1 MQAET
6 QKPIDLQ
13 PVNTFDVLRLP
24 NFRWLL
30 TSNVLAN
37 GASWI
42 QGVIISWLVYD
53 ITGSGTM
60 LGMINLMNMLA
71 SLLLSPF
78 AGIVIDRR
86 SKHKL
91 MLLTNTWFFTINAGI
106 GLVLFA
112 GITQVWPLLVFSLLS
127 GMGLAIDSPLRQTVL
142 FVLVPRR
149 LTPSALGFV
158 QTGWAVMRTLGP
170 IIGGVLLAWIG
181 AGGSFFLQAGIFA
194 LVIVSVL
201 QLRFPAQQ
209 RDAAPSKKPTGDF
222 VAGGLH
228 ILKNPHTRV
237 FTIMGSI
244 LQLCIIPVFV
254 VMPAI
259 FAKDL
264 FQSGPQVLGYLTS
277 AVGFGGIIGGMV
289 ATSIK
294 KIDHRGRLEQI
305 AMVLLGCSFIG
316 FGTSAGIWPA
326 LGFLWLSGFFEM
338 IFLINNQTLL
348 QLSIPDALRG
358 RVNGI
363 LALGSGL
370 IPLGSLVA
378 GYGAD
383 QLGPRPTTVLMG
395 VAAIL
400 ITLVVFLVSPTIR
413 RYRLSAFLA
422 FDESGS
428 PSTE

>member
-1 MQAET
+1 MHTEP
-6 QKPIDLQ
+6 QKPIQPQ
-13 PVNTFDVLRLP
+13 PVNTFDVLRQP
-24 NFRWLL
+24 NFRWLF
-30 TSNVLAN
+30 TSAILAN

-42 QGVIISWLVYD
+42 QGITISWLVYD

-71 SLLLSPF
+71 SLVLSPF

-86 SKHKL
+86 SKRKL
-91 MLLTNTWFFTINAGI
+91 MYLTNSWFLMINAGI
-106 GLVLFA
+106 GIALLA

-127 GMGLAIDSPLRQTVL
+127 GLGLAIDYPLRQTVL

-149 LTPSALGFV
+149 LAPSALGFI

-170 IIGGVLLAWIG
+170 IIGGILLAWIG
-181 AGGSFFLQAGIFA
+181 AGGSFILQAGIFA

-201 QLRFPAQQ
+201 QLRFPAQ
-209 RDAAPSKKPTGDF
+209 REATPGIKTSGGF
-222 VAGGLH
+222 VEGGLH
-228 ILKNPHTRV
+228 ILKNQHTRV
-237 FTIMGSI
+237 FTIMGFI
-244 LQLCIIPVFV
+244 LQLFIIPVFV
-254 VMPAI
+254 VMPPI

-264 FQSGPQVLGYLTS
+264 FQGGPQVLGYLTS

-305 AMVLLGCSFIG
+305 AMVLLGFSFIG
-316 FGTSAGIWPA
+316 FGTSSGLWPA

-348 QLSIPDALRG
+348 QLSIPDELRG

-378 GYGAD
+378 GFGAD
-383 QLGPRPTTVLMG
+383 QLGPRTTTILMG
-395 VAAIL
+395 VAAVL
-400 ITLVVFLVSPTIR
+400 ITLVVFLASPTIR
-413 RYRLSAFLA
+413 QYRLSAFLA
-422 FDESGS
+422 AEESG
-428 PSTE
+428 

>member
-1 MQAET
+1 MQAEIE
-6 QKPIDLQ
+6 KPIDPQ
-13 PVNTFDVLRLP
+13 PVNTFDVLRHS

-30 TSNVLAN
+30 SSAVLAN

-71 SLLLSPF
+71 SLVVSPF

-86 SKHKL
+86 SKRKL
-91 MLLTNTWFFTINAGI
+91 MLLTNTWFLTINAGI
-106 GLVLFA
+106 GLVLLA

-127 GMGLAIDSPLRQTVL
+127 GLGLAIDYPLRQTVL
-142 FVLVPRR
+142 FVLVHRR
-149 LTPSALGFV
+149 LIPSALGFI

-170 IIGGVLLAWIG
+170 MIGGFLLAWIG
-181 AGGSFFLQAGIFA
+181 AGGSFALQAGIFA

-209 RDAAPSKKPTGDF
+209 QAIPRGKTSGDF
-222 VAGGLH
+222 VEGGLQ
-228 ILKNPHTRV
+228 ILKNRHTRV
-237 FTIMGSI
+237 FTMMGLI

-264 FQSGPQVLGYLTS
+264 FQGGPQVLGYLNS

-305 AMVLLGCSFIG
+305 AMALVGFSFIG
-316 FGTSAGIWPA
+316 FGTSQGLWPA

-383 QLGPRPTTVLMG
+383 QLGPRPTTILMG
-395 VAAIL
+395 GAAIL
-400 ITLVVFLVSPTIR
+400 ITLVVFLASPTIR
-413 RYRLSAFLA
+413 NYRLSAFLA
-422 FDESGS
+422 AEESG
-428 PSTE
+428 

>member
-1 MQAET
+1 MIAET

-13 PVNTFDVLRLP
+13 PVNTFDVMRQA

-30 TSNVLAN
+30 TSAILAN

-53 ITGSGTM
+53 ITGSGAM

-71 SLLLSPF
+71 SLVVSPF

-86 SKHKL
+86 SKRRL
-91 MLLTNTWFFTINAGI
+91 MLLTNSWFLTINAGI
-106 GLVLFA
+106 GLVLLS

-127 GMGLAIDSPLRQTVL
+127 GLGLAIDSPLRQTVL
-142 FVLVPRR
+142 FFLVPRR
-149 LTPSALGFV
+149 LAPSALGFL

-170 IIGGVLLAWIG
+170 IIGGILLARIG

-194 LVIVSVL
+194 LVLVSVL
-201 QLRFPAQQ
+201 QLRFPAQ
-209 RDAAPSKKPTGDF
+209 REAAPRKKTSGDF
-222 VAGGLH
+222 VEGGLH
-228 ILKNPHTRV
+228 ILKSPTTRV
-237 FTIMGSI
+237 FTIMGFI
-244 LQLCIIPVFV
+244 LQLFIIPVFV

-264 FQSGPQVLGYLTS
+264 FQGGPQVLGYLTS
-277 AVGFGGIIGGMV
+277 AVGFGGIIGGIV

-305 AMVLLGCSFIG
+305 AMVLLGFSFIG
-316 FGTSAGIWPA
+316 FGTSPGLWSA

-348 QLSIPDALRG
+348 QLSIPDELRG

-383 QLGPRPTTVLMG
+383 QLGPRTTTIMMG
-395 VAAIL
+395 GSAIL
-400 ITLVVFLVSPTIR
+400 ITLVVFLASATIR
-413 RYRLSAFLA
+413 HYRLSTFLA
-422 FDESGS
+422 SEESG
-428 PSTE
+428 